1 MKQGKLWHGVV
12 YVLLAIWATT
22 QFDLLTLGEVIK

>member
-12 YVLLAIWATT
+12 YILFAIWATT
-22 QFDLLTLGEVIK
+22 QFDLWTLGEVIK